1 MKRNLIYNF
10 FGLAVVLMVFGCTKE
25 DKYQT
30 SVVRDFNL
38 FLNGE
43 PFAVNPGITTKPFFI
58 YKRPSGEYFGNY
70 MSHYRFA
77 LPNGGYWFVA
87 TPAPAQLIPDSSA
100 TTNLKDLVINQ
111 FPRADQQ
118 VQISAV
124 AEYNSPFSEPL
135 NLNMISRTGTLRLKA
150 TDTQPDNTYTSIR
163 AVVTVKRSG
172 YRLFDE
178 SFIETPLEVTRSKAT
193 DKGGVNYTDDF
204 VLFKTKDEQNGVN
217 VRFELLDKDGLIVRT
232 RTLNGSIPIMP
243 DTITVVDLS
252 LNSQPDPA
260 PQASHKISVQPTHLR

>member
-1 MKRNLIYNF
+1 MLYKLF
-10 FGLAVVLMVFGCTKE
+10 CLAVVLSVFSCTKE
-25 DKYQT
+25 DKYET

-43 PFAVNPGITTKPFFI
+43 SFKVNPGITTKPFFI

-87 TPAPAQLIPDSSA
+87 TPAPAQLIPDSTA

-111 FPRADQQ
+111 FSRADQK
-118 VQISAV
+118 VEISAV
-124 AEYNSPFSEPL
+124 AEYNSPFQEAL

-150 TDTQPDNTYTSIR
+150 TDTQGDNSYTSIR
-163 AVVTVKRSG
+163 AVVTVQRSG
-172 YRLFDE
+172 YRVADE
-178 SFIETPLEVTRSKAT
+178 SFIESPLDVIRSKAT

-204 VLFKTKDEQNGVN
+204 VLFKTKDEQSGVN
-217 VRFELLDKDGLIVRT
+217 VRFELLDKNGLVVRT
-232 RTLNGSIPIMP
+232 RTLDESFQIFP
-243 DTITVVDLS
+243 DSVS
-252 LNSQPDPA
+252 LVNFTLNTP
-260 PQASHKISVQPTHLR
+260 